1 MGLYNEEPN
10 NPLNLPL
17 LVPSILALLQPLK
30 FERWRGWGPPHY
42 KRYCAACVQ
51 ALACCSFTRCSDLL
65 TPTPS
70 QCPAASVWR
79 HWSLSDDWLTP
90 TSSSDCLLLLTLLL
104 LTLFRPMINPLQLRF
119 TVFLSRVPFFG
130 RPLQVTVRHFVLCY
144 GTVLSCL
151 SVCNVGVLWPNG
163 LMDQDVT
170 WYRSRH
176 RPRRLCVRW

>member
-30 FERWRGWGPPHY
+30 FERWRGWGPRTINATAPRAYTRWH
-42 KRYCAACVQ
+42 VVG
-51 ALACCSFTRCSDLL
+51 CSFTRCSDLL

-144 GTVLSCL
+144 GTVLSEVANRYL
-151 SVCNVGVLWPNG
+151 
-163 LMDQDVT
+163 
-170 WYRSRH
+170 
-176 RPRRLCVRW
+176 